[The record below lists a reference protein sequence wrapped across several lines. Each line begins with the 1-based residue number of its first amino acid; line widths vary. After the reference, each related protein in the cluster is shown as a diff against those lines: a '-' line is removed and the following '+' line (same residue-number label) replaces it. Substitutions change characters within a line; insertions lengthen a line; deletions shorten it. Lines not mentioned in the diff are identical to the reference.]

1 MTCHDARDQFSA
13 LTDGALA
20 PGERAALDA
29 HLATCADCRRELQR
43 FRDTVAL
50 VRAVAPAR
58 APAGFVD
65 RVLEAARPRPWYAR
79 LFRGLF
85 LPWPVKLPMEAA
97 AIVLVGI
104 GVVLVYRATPDV
116 QRAVYLDPV
125 APSARRQS
133 EGVSPPAALRGESPV
148 VREADRAREDTAKD
162 QARAL
167 AKRRLYEEKPEPP
180 KAPAET
186 PPALTSQYAPGPSRD
201 AEPQRPAEPQ
211 KSAEPQK
218 LAEPQ
223 KPAER
228 RERREAPAATADERA
243 QASRELLQ
251 PRSAPAAPGSRADT
265 SAAKQSAP
273 AVRGAVAFAAPTVSG
288 RLAVS
293 DRDVALR
300 GVTELAR
307 RLGAIETYRSDIAE
321 GDTQVLELAV
331 PREAY
336 PEFVREL
343 ARLGRWEAS
352 REPAELPAQ
361 VRVVL
366 QITR

>member
-13 LTDGALA
+13 LTDDALA

-29 HLATCADCRRELQR
+29 HLTTCADCRRELQR

-50 VRAVAPAR
+50 LRAVAPAR

-65 RVLEAARPRPWYAR
+65 RVLETARPRPWYAR

-104 GVVLVYRATPDV
+104 GVALVYRATPGM
-116 QRAVYLDPV
+116 QRAAYLDSV
-125 APSARRQS
+125 APSARQEH
-133 EGVSPPAALRGESPV
+133 EGAAPPPALHESYSA
-148 VREADRAREDTAKD
+148 RENDAAREDKAKD
-162 QARAL
+162 QALAL
-167 AKRRLYEEKPEPP
+167 TKRRAYEEKSEPP
-180 KAPAET
+180 KASSDT
-186 PPALTSQYAPGPSRD
+186 PPGLTSRPGPSRD
-201 AEPQRPAEPQ
+201 AEPQE
-211 KSAEPQK
+211 SAKTQK
-218 LAEPQ
+218 LAEPRGLAGPP
-223 KPAER
+223 KSPER
-228 RERREAPAATADERA
+228 REKVEAPAATADERA

-251 PRSAPAAPGSRADT
+251 SRSAPAAPGSRADT
-265 SAAKQSAP
+265 SGVKKSAP
-273 AVRGAVAFAAPTVSG
+273 AVAGAAFAAPTVSG

-293 DRDVALR
+293 DRDAALR
-300 GVTELAR
+300 GVAELAK
-307 RLGAIETYRSDIAE
+307 RLGAVETYRSDVAE
-321 GDTQVLELAV
+321 GETQMLELAV

-336 PEFVREL
+336 TEFVREL
-343 ARLGRWEAS
+343 ARLGRWEPS

>member
-13 LTDGALA
+13 LTDDALA

-43 FRDTVAL
+43 FRDTVGL
-50 VRAVAPAR
+50 LRAVAPAR

-65 RVLEAARPRPWYAR
+65 RVLEAARPRAWYAR

-104 GVVLVYRATPDV
+104 GVALVYRATPGM
-116 QRAVYLDPV
+116 QQAAYLDSV
-125 APSARRQS
+125 APSARQER
-133 EGVSPPAALRGESPV
+133 EGAAPPPALRESYSA
-148 VREADRAREDTAKD
+148 REHDAAREDKAKD
-162 QARAL
+162 QAQAL
-167 AKRRLYEEKPEPP
+167 AKGRAYEEKSEPP
-180 KAPAET
+180 KAPADT
-186 PPALTSQYAPGPSRD
+186 PPALTARQEASRD
-201 AEPQRPAEPQ
+201 AEPQE
-211 KSAEPQK
+211 SAKTRK
-218 LAEPQ
+218 LAEPRGLAEPS

-228 RERREAPAATADERA
+228 REKVDAPPTTADERA

-251 PRSAPAAPGSRADT
+251 PRPAPAAPGSRADS

-273 AVRGAVAFAAPTVSG
+273 AMARSLAFAAPTVSG

-293 DRDVALR
+293 DRDAALR
-300 GVTELAR
+300 GVAEVAT
-307 RLGAIETYRSDIAE
+307 RLGAVETYRSDAADGE
-321 GDTQVLELAV
+321 TQTLELAV

-336 PEFVREL
+336 AEFVREL
-343 ARLGRWEAS
+343 ARLGRWEPS

>member
-13 LTDGALA
+13 LTDEALA
-20 PGERAALDA
+20 PGERAALDV
-29 HLATCADCRRELQR
+29 HLAMCADCRRELQR

-65 RVLEAARPRPWYAR
+65 RVLEAARPHPWYAR

-104 GVVLVYRATPDV
+104 GVALVYRATPDV
-116 QRAVYLDPV
+116 QRAAYLDPV
-125 APSARRQS
+125 APSARKEC

-148 VREADRAREDTAKD
+148 VREADRAREDKAKD
-162 QARAL
+162 HAQAL
-167 AKRRLYEEKPEPP
+167 AKRDAYEEKREPP

-201 AEPQRPAEPQ
+201 AEPQ
-211 KSAEPQK
+211 KS
-218 LAEPQ
+218 AEPQ
-223 KPAER
+223 KPAEL
-228 RERREAPAATADERA
+228 RERREAPAAIADERA
-243 QASRELLQ
+243 QANRELRQ

-273 AVRGAVAFAAPTVSG
+273 AVAGSLGSASPAVSG

-293 DRDVALR
+293 DRDAALR
-300 GVTELAR
+300 GVAELVR
-307 RLGAIETYRSDIAE
+307 RLGAVETYRSDIAE
-321 GDTQVLELAV
+321 GNAQILELTV

-343 ARLGRWEAS
+343 ARLGRWEPS
-352 REPAELPAQ
+352 TEPGELPAQ

-366 QITR
+366 QIIR

>member
-13 LTDGALA
+13 LMDDALA

-65 RVLEAARPRPWYAR
+65 RVLEAVRPRPWYSR

-104 GVVLVYRATPDV
+104 GVALVYRATPDV
-116 QRAVYLDPV
+116 QRAAYFDSV
-125 APSARRQS
+125 APSARQ
-133 EGVSPPAALRGESPV
+133 EIQGAVPQAPPPP
-148 VREADRAREDTAKD
+148 RETSMARPAGDTAEQDKAKD
-162 QARAL
+162 QRREL
-167 AKRRLYEEKPEPP
+167 AKTRAYEEKPAAVPP
-180 KAPAET
+180 
-186 PPALTSQYAPGPSRD
+186 RD
-201 AEPQRPAEPQ
+201 AEPQRPSE
-211 KSAEPQK
+211 KREK
-218 LAEPQ
+218 L
-223 KPAER
+223 
-228 RERREAPAATADERA
+228 EAPPATADERA
-243 QASRELLQ
+243 QPGRQLLQ
-251 PRSAPAAPGSRADT
+251 PSPAPAAPRSRAD
-265 SAAKQSAP
+265 SAAAKQSAEP
-273 AVRGAVAFAAPTVSG
+273 AVAGALAVAAPTVSG
-288 RLAVS
+288 RLTVS
-293 DRDVALR
+293 DRDAALR
-300 GVTELAR
+300 GIAELAR
-307 RLGAIETYRSDIAE
+307 RLGAEETYRSDVAE
-321 GDTQVLELAV
+321 GETQLLQLAV

-336 PEFVREL
+336 PEFMREL
-343 ARLGRWEAS
+343 ARLGRWEPS
-352 REPAELPAQ
+352 KEPAELPAR

>member
-20 PGERAALDA
+20 PGERAALEA

-50 VRAVAPAR
+50 VRGVAPAR
-58 APAGFVD
+58 APAGFVE

-104 GVVLVYRATPDV
+104 GVALVYRATPNV
-116 QRAVYLDPV
+116 QRAAYLDPV
-125 APSARRQS
+125 APSAGRQS

-148 VREADRAREDTAKD
+148 VREADRAREDKAKD
-162 QARAL
+162 QAQAL
-167 AKRRLYEEKPEPP
+167 AKHRPYEDKPEPP
-180 KAPAET
+180 RAPAET

-211 KSAEPQK
+211 K
-218 LAEPQ
+218 
-223 KPAER
+223 PAEG

-265 SAAKQSAP
+265 SAAKRSAP

-293 DRDVALR
+293 DLDVALR

-307 RLGAIETYRSDIAE
+307 RLGAVETYRSDVAG

-336 PEFVREL
+336 PELVREL
-343 ARLGRWEAS
+343 ARLGRWEPS